1 MNYIGSKFSILDF
14 IDETINDFVK
24 PKNNNIVLCDIF
36 SGTGTVGKYFKKK
49 GYTIISNDIEYYSY
63 ITAKHFIENNEELS
77 FSKLK
82 KNGIENVFDYLN
94 NIEGKEGFIYNNYS
108 LSGTKGKEFERQY
121 FSDNNAKKI
130 DAIRICIE
138 NWKNEKLLDESE
150 YNFLIASLIESSD
163 KVANTASVYEAFL
176 KKLKKSAEKDM
187 IFEPIE
193 TLVIENSNSNKV
205 YNEDSNTL
213 IKKISGDILYMDPPY
228 NTRKYDTNYHMLET
242 IALYDEPE
250 IKGKTGVR
258 CETTKKSKY
267 CVKKEA
273 AQAFED
279 LIKNANF
286 KYILLSYNDEGIIPI
301 EEIKRIMSKYGKYN
315 CYGKK
320 HRRFKADKNRDYIKD
335 FTIEYIHCLEK
346 NFSSVLE

>member
-1 MNYIGSKFSILDF
+1 MNYIGSKFSILNF

-36 SGTGTVGKYFKKK
+36 SGTGVVGKYFKKK

-63 ITAKHFIENNEELS
+63 ITAKHFIENNKELT

-82 KNGIENVFDYLN
+82 KNNIDNVFEYLN
-94 NIEGKEGFIYNNYS
+94 DIDGKKGFIYNNYS
-108 LSGTKGKEFERQY
+108 LAGTRGKEFERQY
-121 FSDNNAKKI
+121 FSDKNAQKI
-130 DAIRICIE
+130 DAIRLCIE
-138 NWKNEKLLDESE
+138 NWKNEKLLDENE
-150 YNFLIASLIESSD
+150 YNFLIASLIESAD

-187 IFEPIE
+187 VLSPIE
-193 TLVIENSNSNKV
+193 TLIVENSNNNKV
-205 YNEDSNTL
+205 YNEDCNKL
-213 IKKISGDILYMDPPY
+213 VKNISGDILYMDPPY

-242 IALYDEPE
+242 IALYDNPE

-267 CVKKEA
+267 CIKKEA
-273 AQAFED
+273 TEAFED
-279 LIKNANF
+279 LIKNAKF

-301 EEIKRIMSKYGKYN
+301 NEIKRIMSKYGKYK
-315 CYGKK
+315 CYEKK
-320 HRRFKADKNRDYIKD
+320 HRRFKADKNRDYIRD

-346 NFSSVLE
+346 NDSKKK